1 MQGAYCDSH
10 SHNKIVEA
18 IGFDLRQASER
29 TDARQGCGEIGAQGG
44 RQGGRNRKPRENR
57 RFNQSRIEKTR
68 LLTFV
73 DSLMA

>member
-1 MQGAYCDSH
+1 MQGAYCGGH

-44 RQGGRNRKPRENR
+44 REA
-57 RFNQSRIEKTR
+57 EKTAT
-68 LLTFV
+68 LPKSPFHSMPAWKSEVLTWC
-73 DSLMA
+73 